1 MISISDGGTVRRPA
15 IKFQKST
22 SVEEYDVLAVEEP
35 LEVRFRIGNGP
46 ERPAGILMRTPVNDE
61 WLAAGYLYT
70 EGILKSGQWIEKIS
84 PGNKNH
90 QEMGNSILVQISE
103 ENGPAPVSEY
113 GARLVNSSCGVCG
126 KGSINEVF
134 LRSGRIIRSDMKVR
148 PDVISSLP
156 EKLRHHQHIFR
167 ETGGLH
173 AAGLF
178 RQDGEPVVTAEDVGR
193 HNAVDKVI
201 GYCILN
207 GIPMKES
214 ILQVSGRSGFEIV
227 QKAAVAGIP
236 VVSAVSA
243 PSSLAVDLCQS
254 LGITLVCFVREG
266 RFNAYTNTNRIDL
279 QR

>member
-1 MISISDGGTVRRPA
+1 MNSISASGTVRRPA
-15 IKFQKST
+15 IRYPKT
-22 SVEEYDVLAVEEP
+22 PMVEETDVLAVEEP
-35 LEVRFRIGNGP
+35 LEVRFRIGGGQ
-46 ERPAGILMRTPVNDE
+46 EKPAGILMRTPVHDD

-70 EGILKSGQWIEKIS
+70 EGILKSGGWISKIS
-84 PGNKNH
+84 GGSGGQHATGNT
-90 QEMGNSILVQISE
+90 ITVQISE
-103 ENGPAPVSEY
+103 ENGPAPALEY

-134 LRSGRIIRSDMKVR
+134 IRSGRIIRSGVR
-148 PDVISSLP
+148 VKPEVLTSLP
-156 EKLRHHQHIFR
+156 EKLRHNQYIFS

-178 RQDGEPVVTAEDVGR
+178 RPDGELVVAAEDVGR

-207 GIPMKES
+207 NVPMGEG

-236 VVSAVSA
+236 IVSAVSA
-243 PSSLAVDLCQS
+243 PSSLAVDLCES
-254 LGITLVCFVREG
+254 LGITLACFVREG
-266 RFNAYTNTNRIDL
+266 RFNAYTNIMRIDFP
-279 QR
+279 R